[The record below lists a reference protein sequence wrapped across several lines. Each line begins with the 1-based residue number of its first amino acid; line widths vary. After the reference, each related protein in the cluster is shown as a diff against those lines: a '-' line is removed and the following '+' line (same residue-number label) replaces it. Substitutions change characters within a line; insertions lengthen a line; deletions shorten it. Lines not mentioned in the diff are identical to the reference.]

1 MMSLTYLVSSL
12 IGASELRVFSTLLGL
27 FCRWASSFSPREV
40 VAKCKVEILEVLD
53 LIENEKRRV
62 NEKSDMGLQRWF

>member
-12 IGASELRVFSTLLGL
+12 IGSSELRVFSTLLGL

-40 VAKCKVEILEVLD
+40 VAKCKVEILGVLG
-53 LIENEKRRV
+53 LIEKEKWRV
-62 NEKSDMGLQRWF
+62 NEKSDMGL

>member
-27 FCRWASSFSPREV
+27 FCRWASSFCPREV
-40 VAKCKVEILEVLD
+40 VAKCKVEILGVLG
-53 LIENEKRRV
+53 LIEKVKWRV
-62 NEKSDMGLQRWF
+62 NEKSDMGL